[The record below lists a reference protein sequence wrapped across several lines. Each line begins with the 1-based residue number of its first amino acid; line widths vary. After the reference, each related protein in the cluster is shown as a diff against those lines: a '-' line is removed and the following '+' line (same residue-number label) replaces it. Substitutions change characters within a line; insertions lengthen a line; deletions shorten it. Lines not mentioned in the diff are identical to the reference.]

1 MTINIC
7 GSPKMEG
14 AVREVLGGA
23 SEELDGLVVGND
35 DGLGDMRLH
44 SSYSTSTSFSTFSS
58 IHLSTSSSPHS
69 SSQST

>member
-1 MTINIC
+1 MTVNVR

-35 DGLGDMRLH
+35 IGLGDN
-44 SSYSTSTSFSTFSS
+44 SSSSTSTSFSTFSS